1 LWDTGGNT
9 ETKGALLGLSF
20 NYFDTV
26 LFDIGP
32 ENSRSI
38 TAVTKLG
45 AIFSHNASDDKAVYA
60 LAKLAWN
67 QQIKC

>member
-1 LWDTGGNT
+1 
-9 ETKGALLGLSF
+9 LGLSF

-38 TAVTKLG
+38 AAVTKLA
-45 AIFSHNASDDKAVYA
+45 AIFSHSASDDKAVYA
-60 LAKLAWN
+60 LAKPTWN
-67 QQIKC
+67 LQIKY

>member
-1 LWDTGGNT
+1 
-9 ETKGALLGLSF
+9 LLGLSF
-20 NYFDTV
+20 NYFDTI

-38 TAVTKLG
+38 AVVTKLG
-45 AIFSHNASDDKAVYA
+45 AIFSHKASDDKAVYA

-67 QQIKC
+67 QKIKC